1 MPGPGDEGVTGDDHR
16 VQPGLIAPG
25 ADRYMQLRPSLA
37 GDLPHIDSKPD
48 GGERM
53 DAIALLKEDH
63 DKAKKLMTE
72 LEETTERG
80 VKTRQQEWTKLL
92 KELTIHEN
100 IEEEIFYPALHE
112 VDDKELKDI
121 VLEALEEHH
130 LVDDIVEQLKGTP
143 FEDEHWAAKFKVT
156 KENVEH
162 HIEEE
167 ETEMFKLVRKNF
179 KKEELEELGAR
190 MEAAKAEQ
198 MAEAMPERDQV
209 EL

>member
-1 MPGPGDEGVTGDDHR
+1 
-16 VQPGLIAPG
+16 
-25 ADRYMQLRPSLA
+25 
-37 GDLPHIDSKPD
+37 
-48 GGERM
+48 M
-53 DAIALLKEDH
+53 DALALLKADH

-80 VKTRQQEWTKLL
+80 VRTREQKWTKLL

-100 IEEEIFYPALHE
+100 IEEEIFYPALHDVE
-112 VDDKELKDI
+112 DKELKDI

-130 LVDDIVEQLKGTP
+130 LVDDIVEQLKDTP
-143 FEDEHWAAKFKVT
+143 FDDEHWAAKFKVT

-179 KKEELEELGAR
+179 SKDELEELGTR
-190 MEAAKAEQ
+190 MEERKMEQ
-198 MAEAMPERDQV
+198 MEEAMPERDQV